1 MSEAFPA
8 EAIEAKKSK
17 FVDAAKQAILARLRP
32 IIEYKI
38 REAIAPGTISTK
50 QELNQ
55 YYADEAVN
63 DHQTSGKPKHPYKSF
78 SEFTAEQRS
87 NGGSQ

>member
-1 MSEAFPA
+1 MSESIPV

-17 FVDAAKQAILARLRP
+17 FIEGAKQSILARLHP

-38 REAIAPGTISTK
+38 REAIAPGTITDE

-55 YYADEAVN
+55 FYVDEAVSE
-63 DHQTSGKPKHPYKSF
+63 HQASDKKHSFKSF
-78 SEFTAEQRS
+78 SDFVKEQRS
-87 NGGSQ
+87 NGGE

>member
-1 MSEAFPA
+1 MSESIPA

-32 IIEYKI
+32 VIEYKI
-38 REAIAPGTISTK
+38 REAIAPGTITDE

-55 YYADEAVN
+55 YYVDEAVN
-63 DHQTSGKPKHPYKSF
+63 EHEASGKTHGFKSF
-78 SEFTAEQRS
+78 SDFAEEQR
-87 NGGSQ
+87 GVQ